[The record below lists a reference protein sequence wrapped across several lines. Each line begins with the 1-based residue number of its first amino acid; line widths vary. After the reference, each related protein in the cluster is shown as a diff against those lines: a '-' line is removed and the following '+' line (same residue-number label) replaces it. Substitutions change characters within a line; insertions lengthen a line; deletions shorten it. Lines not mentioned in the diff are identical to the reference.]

1 MFSRVAIIG
10 LGLIGGS
17 FGAGLRKRKLADEVV
32 AWDRNERALQKG
44 LDRGVIDV
52 AAGSIAE
59 AVAGAELVMVAVP
72 MLAVEETLGA
82 IAPHCGPDTIITDVG
97 SVKGMLFE
105 AAERAFGEIPANLV
119 PGHPIAGSERHG
131 VQAAD
136 PDLFVNHKVILTP
149 KLSTNGDATRAVRE
163 LWQALDAQVVEMD
176 APHHDI
182 ILAQTSHLPHLLA
195 YALVDTLSQQGDSLE
210 IFQYAA
216 GGFRD
221 FSRIAASDPVMWRD
235 IFAANPGP
243 VLEIL
248 DRFTDDLARLR
259 ALIAEGDSNELAR
272 VFARAKTAR
281 DHFAMLIAQRDAD
294 TRKHKS

>member
-1 MFSRVAIIG
+1 MFDRVAVIG

-17 FGAGLRKRKLADEVV
+17 FAAGVRQRELAKEVI
-32 AWDRNERALQKG
+32 AWDRNELALKQG
-44 LDRGVIDV
+44 RDVGVIDAGAESV
-52 AAGSIAE
+52 ADALE
-59 AVAGAELVMVAVP
+59 GAELVMLAVP
-72 MLAVEETLGA
+72 MLAIEDSFRDIQGALGE
-82 IAPHCGPDTIITDVG
+82 DTIITDVG
-97 SVKGMLFE
+97 SVKCTVYD
-105 AAERAFGEIPANLV
+105 AARTVFGDIPANLV

-136 PDLFVNHKVILTP
+136 ADLFDNHKVILTP

-163 LWQALDAQVVEMD
+163 LWQALGAQVVEME
-176 APHHDI
+176 PEHHDI

-195 YALVDTLSQQGDSLE
+195 YALVDTLSQQGDSFELFE
-210 IFQYAA
+210 YAA

-221 FSRIAASDPVMWRD
+221 FSRIAASDPTMWRD

-248 DRFTDDLARLR
+248 DRFTHDLANLR
-259 ALIAEGDSNELAR
+259 AMIAEGRSDELAE

-281 DHFAMLIAQRDAD
+281 DHFSMLIAQRDMGKGK
-294 TRKHKS
+294 R